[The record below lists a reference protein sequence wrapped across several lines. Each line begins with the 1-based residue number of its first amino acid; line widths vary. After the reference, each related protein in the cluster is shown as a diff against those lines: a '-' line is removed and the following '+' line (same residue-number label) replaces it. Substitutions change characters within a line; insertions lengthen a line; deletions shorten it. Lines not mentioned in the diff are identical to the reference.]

1 MFGNESSPLISVMG
15 TKVPGNEGSW
25 TKVPGNESSNES
37 STYGT
42 FVPGNESSL
51 VQKFQLPQRW
61 QLLTDE
67 WCQTVAQCVHMDVGW
82 IKVKVNVL
90 ST

>member
-15 TKVPGNEGSW
+15 MKVPGNEGSW
-25 TKVPGNESSNES
+25 ERKFQGTKVPRNES

-51 VQKFQLPQRW
+51 PWNESSLVRKFQLPSVEY
-61 QLLTDE
+61 T
-67 WCQTVAQCVHMDVGW
+67 GN
-82 IKVKVNVL
+82 VNQWV
-90 ST
+90 SKS